1 MFEQYND
8 VVNLEEMAEM
18 LGIGRNQ
25 AYLLLKNNEV
35 KSFKNGR
42 SWRIPKLA
50 VIEYIINSTGIKL
63 Y

>member
-8 VVNLEEMAEM
+8 IVNLDEMAEM
-18 LGIGRNQ
+18 LGIGRNH
-25 AYLLLKNNEV
+25 AYQLLKSGQV

-50 VIEYIINSTGIKL
+50 VIEYILNSTGIKL
-63 Y
+63 K